1 MENNHLV
8 LKELNMED
16 LNTTNGLVKYYDGD
30 VAIVDDI
37 HDLKDVAPLYA
48 KMNFIIIC
56 TNGRIQFEIND
67 TQLHLR
73 KEEILLSAPY
83 VVLDNYM
90 FSPDFE
96 CKILCLSDDIIHAML
111 GDLVNKWNIHIYSRH
126 TNVISLPKEDCEQ
139 FNYYYGLIR
148 FKMQHQER
156 PNNSLTMQAVIQAML
171 FDVIGLLSKEPEA
184 ESEENGKDAHGRML
198 FEHFLQLITSNEIK
212 RRPVDYYSEQ
222 LHVTSKYL
230 TTLCTKYSGKSA
242 SAWIHQ
248 YTKED
253 IRHYLLHTSLSIKE
267 IAYKMGFPSLSFFGS
282 YVRHYFGMSP
292 SKLRAK

>member
-1 MENNHLV
+1 
-8 LKELNMED
+8 
-16 LNTTNGLVKYYDGD
+16 
-30 VAIVDDI
+30 
-37 HDLKDVAPLYA
+37 
-48 KMNFIIIC
+48 
-56 TNGRIQFEIND
+56 
-67 TQLHLR
+67 
-73 KEEILLSAPY
+73 
-83 VVLDNYM
+83 
-90 FSPDFE
+90 
-96 CKILCLSDDIIHAML
+96 
-111 GDLVNKWNIHIYSRH
+111 
-126 TNVISLPKEDCEQ
+126 
-139 FNYYYGLIR
+139 
-148 FKMQHQER
+148 MQHQER